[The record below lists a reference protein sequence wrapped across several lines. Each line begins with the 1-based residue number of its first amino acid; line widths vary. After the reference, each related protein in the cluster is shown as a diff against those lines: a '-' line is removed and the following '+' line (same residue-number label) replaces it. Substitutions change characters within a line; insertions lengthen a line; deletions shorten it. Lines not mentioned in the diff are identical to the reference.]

1 MLFSSAKNNAI
12 QSIMTIA
19 PSVNNDRI
27 ILTIALSALA
37 HLIVISAIKLPPPA
51 IPPEEISLNF
61 IEPAPQNPIQ
71 RQLVTMPEHLNPA
84 PPKETRLT
92 SEKYSFA
99 EKESLKRGDLGGLPG
114 APQPKTVSKME
125 SKTEPSQNQKAKSPP
140 LAKMQPS
147 EKKPLRLRDENLL
160 AKYAKKEEKKSS
172 FSEQTPTP
180 PSKEFSRAPGSGA
193 AFFGTAGVPDY
204 LPELPDG
211 DLTLLN
217 TKAVQFA
224 VFVQRVAVRVFG
236 EMRQAGWELLRA
248 ADIAHIAEDAVVE
261 AVIDKTGNI
270 VSINVKNSSGS
281 SRFDGVLRE
290 AVRKGIIDRNPP
302 AAAAKDDGNI
312 HFEFHS
318 RSWVRPIITPRG
330 VQSEQRWLL
339 LGTGLR

>member
-1 MLFSSAKNNAI
+1 
-12 QSIMTIA
+12 MTIA
-19 PSVNNDRI
+19 PAVNNDRL

-51 IPPEEISLNF
+51 VPPQDIALNF
-61 IEPAPQNPIQ
+61 IDPAPQNPVQ
-71 RQLVTMPEHLNPA
+71 NQLVTMPELQDIA
-84 PPKETRLT
+84 PPKDTRYK
-92 SEKYSFA
+92 SEKDSFA
-99 EKESLKRGDLGGLPG
+99 DKESIKRGDLGGAVG
-114 APQPKTVSKME
+114 NPQPPTPTNIETKAE
-125 SKTEPSQNQKAKSPP
+125 SAPTQKAKSPP
-140 LAKMQPS
+140 LVKMQPTQ
-147 EKKPLRLRDENLL
+147 KKPLLLRDENLL
-160 AKYAKKEEKKSS
+160 AKFAKKEDKKTSAT
-172 FSEQTPTP
+172 EEAPAP

-248 ADIAHIAEDAVVE
+248 ADIANISEDAIVE
-261 AVIDKTGNI
+261 ATIDKKGNI
-270 VSINVKNSSGS
+270 VSISVKNSSGS
-281 SRFDGVLRE
+281 SRFDGILRE

-302 AAAAKDDGNI
+302 PAAAQDDGNI

-318 RSWVRPIITPRG
+318 RSWVRPIITPHG
-330 VQSEQRWLL
+330 APSEQRWLL